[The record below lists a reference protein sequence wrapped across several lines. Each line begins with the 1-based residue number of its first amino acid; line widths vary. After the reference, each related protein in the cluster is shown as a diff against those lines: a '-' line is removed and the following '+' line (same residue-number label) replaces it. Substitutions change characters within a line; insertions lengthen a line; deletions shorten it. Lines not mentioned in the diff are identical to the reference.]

1 MELKYLHLVNYL
13 QDHMEIPEGAFVDK
27 LLMKKE
33 KENLRRMTEA
43 VVEKQKGDDSSSSD
57 EVLS

>member
-1 MELKYLHLVNYL
+1 MHLVNYL
-13 QDHMEIPEGAFVDK
+13 QDQMEIPEGAFMDK